1 MIKGVIFDWAGTV
14 VDFGCMAPTVV
25 FIEVF
30 RERGIHL
37 TIDEA
42 RGPMG
47 MAKIDHV
54 RKLTEIERVRSE
66 WQELYGAVP
75 SEEDVL
81 ELYSEL
87 EPGLE
92 RIVGRYADL
101 IPGVPEMVDELRS
114 RGIKIGSG
122 TGYVEGMMAHVLP
135 AAMEQ
140 GFTPDSVVCSNEVPQ
155 GRPAPWGCFLNA
167 QRMNVWPMSAMVKV
181 GDTLADIQ
189 EGLNAGMWTV
199 GCTLSGNELGMT
211 EAELRMLD
219 PDELDKRNSQ
229 AKEKLRIAGA
239 HYVIDGVWDLIP
251 VLDDIE
257 ERISKGERP

>member
-25 FIEVF
+25 FVKVF
-30 RERGIHL
+30 RERGIEL

-47 MAKIDHV
+47 MAKIDHI
-54 RKLTEIERVRSE
+54 RKLTGIGRVRSE
-66 WQELYGAVP
+66 WEELYGAP
-75 SEEDVL
+75 PCEEDVL
-81 ELYSEL
+81 DMYSEL

-92 RIVGRYADL
+92 RIVGEFSGL
-101 IPGVPEMVDELRS
+101 IPGVPEMVAELRS

-122 TGYVEGMMAHVLP
+122 TGYVEGMMAHVAP
-135 AAMEQ
+135 AAAKQ
-140 GFTPDSVVCSNEVPQ
+140 GFIPDSIVCSNEVPQ

-181 GDTLADIQ
+181 GDTVADIQ

-199 GCTLSGNELGMT
+199 GCTISGNELGMT
-211 EAELRMLD
+211 EAELMLLG
-219 PDELDKRNSQ
+219 PEELAYRNSI
-229 AKEKLRIAGA
+229 AGDKLRSAGA
-239 HYVIDGVWDLIP
+239 HYVIDGIWELIP
-251 VLDDIE
+251 ILDKIDI
-257 ERISKGERP
+257 RIRQGEKP